1 MIQSIKSFLSGL
13 LIVAFFAQSCS
24 REENPLSSYLKY
36 FDPNYPTVLSPI
48 DSTELQALQQEF
60 DELNNYSIR
69 TKLNAFG
76 LPESRNYAI
85 VHPNPAIK
93 LTEDEAFQIAKTCI
107 LKNGKFINV
116 ADMDGITQNK
126 AWYISQNSDSTAWG
140 FRFGP
145 QEFGEYEVAYS
156 RVTVNLYADGV
167 FYLTSTWFPDVY
179 IPTAINYDK
188 AAAKKVV
195 IGDKIIWYAFDGSP
209 NEFIVSESSITKPV
223 IKSIYPVKVE
233 DSIQMRATWKI
244 PILHSSTIG
253 WHIYVDVMSGEIVK
267 IVQEFRT

>member
-13 LIVAFFAQSCS
+13 LIVVFFTQSCS

-76 LPESRNYAI
+76 LPESWNYTIA
-85 VHPNPAIK
+85 HPNPAIK
-93 LTEDEAFQIAKTCI
+93 LTEGEAFQIAKTCI
-107 LKNGKFINV
+107 SKNSKFINV
-116 ADMDGITQNK
+116 TDINEITQNK
-126 AWYISQNSDSTAWG
+126 AWHIGQNNDSTAWE

-145 QEFGEYEVAYS
+145 QKFGEYEVARS
-156 RVTVNLYADGV
+156 WLTVNLYADGV
-167 FYLTSTWFPDVY
+167 YHLSSTWYPDVY
-179 IPTAINYDK
+179 IPTAINFDK
-188 AAAKKVV
+188 AAAKKEV
-195 IGDKIIWYAFDGSP
+195 IGEKIIWYGFDGSP
-209 NEFIVSESSITKPV
+209 NEFIVSKNSITEPV
-223 IKSIYPVKVE
+223 IKSIYPLKVE
-233 DSIQMRATWKI
+233 DSIQLRATWKI
-244 PILHSSTIG
+244 PILHSSFIG